1 MYRHLLVPVESTDA
15 CIEALGH
22 ATEFAQAIGARITFL
37 HVLPASAS
45 RVTSGQP
52 AALARPVPRRVHELL
67 ARAEAAARAQG
78 VPCSSAVAVAVA
90 GSVEE
95 GSFETIAKAARQH
108 DCDLIC
114 MATGAPGAQALASGT
129 PDAAGLPVLMCA
141 TDRRPAVEAAIGF
154 LLGAHRA
161 LADELHEWLDLFQAA
176 GSQGSVPGATTL
188 REIAAWLRGRQARRL
203 RPEAETSLF
212 SRLRERTSVVSAEL
226 DELERLHRRDEEL
239 LDELAQMAG
248 QNPQSGTTA
257 KQLER
262 ALSAYALF
270 AWEWMGREQ
279 GVILPAARRYLND
292 ADWMEIHLEFDCAA
306 TLGRAAKHTDT
317 ISEPNGSRA

>member
-37 HVLPASAS
+37 HALPASAS

-52 AALARPVPRRVHELL
+52 AALARPVPRRARELL

-90 GSVEE
+90 VEK
-95 GSFETIAKAARQH
+95 GSFETIATAARQH

-114 MATGAPGAQALASGT
+114 MATGAPGAEALASGS

-141 TDRRPAVEAAIGF
+141 IDRRPAVEAAIGL

-176 GSQGSVPGATTL
+176 GSPGSMPWETTM
-188 REIAAWLRGRQARRL
+188 REIAGWLRGLQARRL
-203 RPEAETSLF
+203 RPDAQTSLF

-248 QNPQSGTTA
+248 QNAPSGTTA

-262 ALSAYALF
+262 ALSAYAQF

-292 ADWMEIHLEFDCAA
+292 TDWMEIHLEFACAA
-306 TLGRAAKHTDT
+306 TMGRAAKHTDT
-317 ISEPNGSRA
+317 ISEPDGSRA